1 MVDKMISILV
11 VEDQINI
18 RKLMT
23 ARLEQES
30 YVVYQAENGKEAFD
44 ILDTHHIELIISD
57 IMMPRMDGYELTKI
71 LREENYNIPIL
82 MVTAKESFEDKEK
95 GFRLGAD
102 DYMVKP
108 INMNEMVL
116 RVAAL
121 LRRAKISTEHKLN
134 VGDIVLDYDA
144 LTVTTKDIVYEL
156 PKKEF
161 YLLFKLLSYP
171 KQIFT
176 RQQLMDEIWGMDI
189 EIDERTVDSH
199 IKKLR
204 KKFEEVDKFKIITI
218 RGLGYKAEK
227 YA

>member
-1 MVDKMISILV
+1 MFNILV
-11 VEDQINI
+11 VEDNTNL
-18 RKLMT
+18 RKLMM
-23 ARLEQES
+23 ARLEQEG
-30 YVVYQAENGKEAFD
+30 YAIFQAENGEIALD
-44 ILDTHHIELIISD
+44 ILETQYIDLIICD
-57 IMMPRMDGYELTKI
+57 IMMPRMNGYELTKS
-71 LREENYNIPIL
+71 LRESNYNIPIL

-95 GFRLGAD
+95 GFLVGTD

-116 RVAAL
+116 RVGAL

-134 VGDIVLDYDA
+134 VGDVVLDYDS
-144 LTVTTKDIVYEL
+144 LTVTMKDMIYEL

-176 RQQLMDEIWGMDI
+176 RQQLMDEIWGMDVD
-189 EIDERTVDSH
+189 IDERTVDSH

-204 KKFEEVDKFKIITI
+204 KKLEKIEEFKIITI
-218 RGLGYKAEK
+218 RGLGYKVEK
-227 YA
+227 YV